1 MKTIWIKLVVALVLF
16 FLVAFWGI
24 IFWPDGTEAGNA
36 QGDLRPPPQVRQ
48 TRVESLYQ
56 TAVFHK
62 ERDNPSDMDFRIT
75 ADCCRKILTDYPN
88 TPQAEKATELL
99 KEVPEKYQSQSAAQ
113 VSSQPAVRKSRRLRR
128 RLPRRDFDRP
138 TIAAEETPSN

>member
-1 MKTIWIKLVVALVLF
+1 MKTIWIKLVVALALI
-16 FLVAFWGI
+16 FLVVFWAI
-24 IFWPDGTEAGNA
+24 IFWPAGIEPTDST
-36 QGDLRPPPQVRQ
+36 GDLKAPPQVQQ

-88 TPQAEKATELL
+88 SPEAEKATQVIQTHYKHPAFSTTYSTLFRF
-99 KEVPEKYQSQSAAQ
+99 SA
-113 VSSQPAVRKSRRLRR
+113 
-128 RLPRRDFDRP
+128 
-138 TIAAEETPSN
+138 